1 MKIKPLLGH
10 LLCLKTQNRTLNIMK
25 VTIFL
30 TFFCTFHLFAST
42 GKAQNAVIELPS
54 NAVTVE
60 TLFSEIE
67 KQTDYLVVYS
77 NRELNVKNIVTGLPI
92 AAAPLAI
99 IKDAMALSRLPLMVM
114 LPVAGRMLKVLVM
127 SGKV

>member
-30 TFFCTFHLFAST
+30 TFFCAFPLFAST

-77 NRELNVKNIVTGLPI
+77 NRELNVKSIVT
-92 AAAPLAI
+92 
-99 IKDAMALSRLPLMVM
+99 LSKKKAKEGTEKRNDQRNHYRHRWAFYP
-114 LPVAGRMLKVLVM
+114 
-127 SGKV
+127 

>member
-30 TFFCTFHLFAST
+30 TFFCTFPLFAST

-60 TLFSEIE
+60 TLFSEIQQPRTECKEHCYFVKE
-67 KQTDYLVVYS
+67 KSQSKRHTERTAEKFQSKIRTYQQLH
-77 NRELNVKNIVTGLPI
+77 RIFKEK
-92 AAAPLAI
+92 
-99 IKDAMALSRLPLMVM
+99 R
-114 LPVAGRMLKVLVM
+114 
-127 SGKV
+127 

>member
-30 TFFCTFHLFAST
+30 TFFCTFPLFAST

-77 NRELNVKNIVTGLPI
+77 NRELNVKGTLLLCQRKKP
-92 AAAPLAI
+92 
-99 IKDAMALSRLPLMVM
+99 K
-114 LPVAGRMLKVLVM
+114 
-127 SGKV
+127 